1 MDELIDIID
10 KEGKPTGKTALKS
23 EAHRNGWY
31 HNTVHL
37 WLFTKNGEVLLQQRS
52 RNKTIHPLLWDV
64 SVAGHIDAGE
74 SFEDAGVREAFEEIG
89 LLLRPNQLKH
99 IGTKLHK
106 GEYNN
111 GAIKDFE
118 FHQTF
123 IAELKT
129 PIEALHISKEEVEA
143 VKLVSSTEF
152 DRLVKYSGSNGYFI
166 PSNKAHYRFVME
178 QINAALL

>member
-1 MDELIDIID
+1 MDELIDIVD

-37 WLFTKNGEVLLQQRS
+37 WLYTTRGEVLLQQRS
-52 RNKTIHPLLWDV
+52 PNKAIHPLLWDV

-74 SFEDAGVREAFEEIG
+74 AFEEAVVREAFEEIG
-89 LLLRPNQLKH
+89 LQLSTKQLQH
-99 IGTKLHK
+99 IGSKLHK

-118 FHQTF
+118 FHQMY
-123 IAELKT
+123 IAELTT
-129 PIEALHISKEEVEA
+129 PLKALTINSDEVEA
-143 VKLVSSTEF
+143 LKLVGIAEF
-152 DRLVKYSGSNGYFI
+152 NDLLNHCESNGHFI
-166 PSNKAHYRFVME
+166 ASNKAYYRFVLN
-178 QINAALL
+178 QIKAKLV

>member
-1 MDELIDIID
+1 MDELIDIVT

-23 EAHRNGWY
+23 EAHRNGWF

-37 WLFTKNGEVLLQQRS
+37 WLYTQNAEVLLQQRS
-52 RNKTIHPLLWDV
+52 HKKTIHPLLWDV

-74 SFEDAGVREAFEEIG
+74 SFEDAVVREAFEEIG
-89 LLLRPNQLKH
+89 LQLKPDQLKY
-99 IGTKLHK
+99 IGTKLHQ

-111 GAIKDFE
+111 GTVKDFE

-129 PIEALHISKEEVEA
+129 PIEALNLREEEVEA
-143 VKLVSSTEF
+143 IKLVGSNEF
-152 DRLVKYSGSNGYFI
+152 NHLVKNSGSNGHFI